1 MRPTDV
7 LDKSDKGQEE
17 IRTRKH
23 KLTGKA
29 RMLLLLIDGRH
40 PAFVVREQGAKMG
53 LPDDTL
59 DLLFNQGYL
68 EVLRSAGGAAAT
80 TSTTT
85 RELRP
90 ASDAAAEDRFAH
102 YTAARRLMTESVFST
117 LGLKGFMFTLKI
129 EKTGNLDD
137 LRALIPDYQRLM
149 AKSLGDE
156 GAALFVGRLDDLM
169 SGTS

>member
-7 LDKSDKGQEE
+7 LDKSVKGQEE

-40 PAFVVREQGAKMG
+40 PAFVLREQGAKMG
-53 LPDDTL
+53 LPEDTL
-59 DLLFNQGYL
+59 DLLFDQGYV
-68 EVLRSAGGAAAT
+68 EALRSASGATAGTAAA
-80 TSTTT
+80 T

-90 ASDAAAEDRFAH
+90 AGDAAAEDRFAH
-102 YTAARRLMTESVFST
+102 YTAARRLITESVFST

-137 LRALIPDYQRLM
+137 LRALIPDYQKLM
-149 AKSLGDE
+149 SKALGAE
-156 GAALFVGRLDDLM
+156 GAALFVGRLHDLM
-169 SGTS
+169 DGTS